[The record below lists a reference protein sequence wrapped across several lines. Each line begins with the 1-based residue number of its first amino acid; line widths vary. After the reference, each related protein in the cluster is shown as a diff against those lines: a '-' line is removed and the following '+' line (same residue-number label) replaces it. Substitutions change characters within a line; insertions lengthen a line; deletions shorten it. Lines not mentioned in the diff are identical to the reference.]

1 MTSLPQ
7 RQHINALIQQAVDEG
22 ASQAKAC
29 EIVGL
34 SVRTLQR
41 WKQDLAHA
49 DRRLQRQQ
57 RPSNRL
63 SDQERQE
70 VLALLNSPAYA
81 DLPPSQIVPRLAD
94 QGQYVAS
101 ESTMYRVLRE
111 AGQLKHRG
119 ADKPRQARPRP
130 TALSATAPN
139 QIYSWDITYLPA
151 PVKGQFYYLYL
162 FMDVF
167 SRKIVGWQV
176 FETEDSERAAELVR
190 DIYWRE
196 QVRPGQVVLHSDNGS
211 PMRGALLQNTLH
223 QLGVRPSFSR
233 PSVSNDN
240 PFSESLFRTLKY
252 RPLYPRK
259 PFESLNHARC
269 WVDGFV
275 HWYNT
280 EHRHSAIG
288 YVTPAERHQQQDW
301 TLLQRRHAL
310 YQAARDKNPQRW
322 SGKTRNWERIEV
334 VHLNPENHQKKACLN
349 HEKPLKLAA

>member
-41 WKQDLAHA
+41 WKQDLARA
-49 DRRLQRQQ
+49 DKRLQRQQ
-57 RPSNRL
+57 PPPNRL
-63 SDQERQE
+63 NDQERQE
-70 VLALLNSPAYA
+70 ILALLNSPTYA

-167 SRKIVGWQV
+167 SR
-176 FETEDSERAAELVR
+176 
-190 DIYWRE
+190 
-196 QVRPGQVVLHSDNGS
+196 
-211 PMRGALLQNTLH
+211 
-223 QLGVRPSFSR
+223 

-275 HWYNT
+275 LWYNT

-288 YVTPAERHQQQDW
+288 YVTPAERHQQQDR
-301 TLLQRRHAL
+301 TQLQRRHAR

-334 VHLNPENHQKKACLN
+334 VHLNRENHQKKACLN